1 MQDWQ
6 ALVEK
11 SAGEFYMYCKNLT
24 TGAAIARNETAR
36 LETASVIKLPI
47 LLAVLDKVQRRELS
61 LRQSVHVRRA
71 DVGKHGSGVMKY
83 FYLHQS
89 FELYNLLVL
98 MTSVSD
104 NVATNAIIRLI
115 GRNTV
120 NQFMQSL
127 GFSQTEL
134 TAEKLDFPAGFSLES
149 SPGVGL
155 TTPKEMATLVERLM
169 NGELLDQAN
178 TKIAMKLLQ
187 QVQASSFQS
196 RLPRRKIKK
205 FGSKTGGLFDDT
217 KPLKVMNDA
226 GYIID
231 ADGNRYVFTL
241 FSTLPIDRRY
251 RQLDL
256 DADIT
261 FSKVAARLF
270 HDLSS
275 VEK

>member
-11 SAGEFYMYCKNLT
+11 SEFYMYCKNLT